1 MKYFFP
7 ALTGMNRRTLVESD
21 LTAHSDDASALTA
34 QVPTTPANHA
44 TFLATAEQQAIA
56 DANSPIHDADSL
68 STGTRQLEYLKRLAS
83 WGQVK
88 VSEARIRA
96 NEDCLNQLSM
106 IGALKATLRQQ
117 QEAEKRTARAK
128 AEADEARAACIASIG
143 SSATA
148 RVEKKS
154 YILRHFGLLS
164 AVVVA
169 FGGEILFNYMGLS
182 FLGLG
187 VVETYIIAG
196 ALAII
201 LFAAARQVAC
211 SFQDRHPAKWLALG
225 SFLVV
230 LVCVSVMLTA
240 LRDAAITQAASD
252 LSGLGP
258 SDAGAATTGKFLKVA
273 TTAGLTTMQIA
284 FPLTIAF
291 IELLDTPE
299 AKVYHQALRKVET
312 LTTKENRLKQKYP
325 DLPERI
331 EAADIRSKAVD
342 ERIQNEIELIGHAVA
357 DAQNVYITTFIH
369 TVGSPEVTTAM
380 DIRLDAIEQQ
390 VSPDQEG

>member
-148 RVEKKS
+148 RVEEKS
-154 YILRHFGLLS
+154 YVARRRWLIG
-164 AVVVA
+164 AVIVA
-169 FGGEILFNYMGLS
+169 FAGEIMFNYMGLS
-182 FLGLG
+182 FFSLG
-187 VVETYIIAG
+187 VAETYIIAI
-196 ALAII
+196 ALAVI
-201 LFAAARQVAC
+201 LFVGARQVAR

-225 SFLVV
+225 GFLVV
-230 LVCVSVMLTA
+230 LVCVSVMLTV
-240 LRDAAITQAASD
+240 LRDAAATQAASD

-258 SDAGAATTGKFLKVA
+258 SDAGAATTGQFLKVA
-273 TTAGLTTMQIA
+273 TIAGLMTMQIA

-299 AKVYHQALRKVET
+299 AMVYHQALRKVAT
-312 LTTKENRLKQKYP
+312 LTKKENRLKHRHP

-331 EAADIRSKAVD
+331 EAAEMRSTAVD
-342 ERIQNEIELIGHAVA
+342 ERVQNEIELIRRAVA
-357 DAQNVYITTFIH
+357 DAQNVYITTFVH
-369 TVGSPEVTTAM
+369 TAGSPEVTTAM
-380 DIRLDAIEQQ
+380 DIRLDAAAQD
-390 VSPDQEG
+390 VSPGKEG

>member
-44 TFLATAEQQAIA
+44 TFLAIAEQQAIA

-154 YILRHFGLLS
+154 YVLRHFGLLS

-284 FPLTIAF
+284 FPLTIARGQGV
-291 IELLDTPE
+291 LPSP
-299 AKVYHQALRKVET
+299 AKGRDADDKGEPPQA
-312 LTTKENRLKQKYP
+312 
-325 DLPERI
+325 
-331 EAADIRSKAVD
+331 
-342 ERIQNEIELIGHAVA
+342 
-357 DAQNVYITTFIH
+357 
-369 TVGSPEVTTAM
+369 EV
-380 DIRLDAIEQQ
+380 
-390 VSPDQEG
+390 S